1 MKAELLK
8 QLAAQ
13 VDLKRFASSPKA
25 KKKPKPERKK
35 EPNRTH
41 FSTARLLAQKE
52 RDRKLSQLNQQTNN
66 VVKTPTPQGLRS

>member
-13 VDLKRFASSPKA
+13 VDLKRFASSPKGQ
-25 KKKPKPERKK
+25 KKPKPERKK

-41 FSTARLLAQKE
+41 VSTARLLAQKE
-52 RDRKLSQLNQQTNN
+52 RDRKLSLLNQQTSN
-66 VVKTPTPQGLRS
+66 VVKTPMPQALRS